1 MKPHE
6 GFEQIHPPK
15 KVCVCGKWIASL
27 LLEAPAGIAPPSA
40 ATVWTMLCCYCH
52 CVRTKSPYQSLLSSS
67 CWQWRTGTVC
77 MGQSTAVTRSHAR
90 LAASQDHMA
99 LLVGS
104 SDVALLWA
112 APHLYPGPR
121 SFSILRCCSCQEML
135 GQASCLMS
143 MLVQGVRFW
152 TRSLWGHV
160 PTATKRPVESLQW
173 LSGHDPPFVTP
184 NSAVGKQSWSGSTW
198 EAKHE
203 KRWPNAVST
212 TFSRGDSWGRE
223 EKKT

>member
-1 MKPHE
+1 MN
-6 GFEQIHPPK
+6 
-15 KVCVCGKWIASL
+15 SL
-27 LLEAPAGIAPPSA
+27 LVAWGTSRHCPSFSCHGVDHA
-40 ATVWTMLCCYCH
+40 VLLLPLCTH
-52 CVRTKSPYQSLLSSS
+52 KKSIPKLAFQFLLAVKNWNSL
-67 CWQWRTGTVC
+67 
-77 MGQSTAVTRSHAR
+77 GQSAAVTRSHAR

-121 SFSILRCCSCQEML
+121 SFSILRCCSCQGML

-143 MLVQGVRFW
+143 VLVQGVRFW

-173 LSGHDPPFVTP
+173 LSGPDPPFVTP

-203 KRWPNAVST
+203 SADSMLFLLPSQERIPGEERKRKHSNIVTQRCAN
-212 TFSRGDSWGRE
+212 
-223 EKKT
+223 